1 MTSDD
6 DLVLQAVKL
15 ALRLQVIHRTAVL
28 IQQRLLYQQCEQ
40 HGDLIESLRV
50 AVCDPLAALARVSE
64 GIAERLGGAG
74 ILEPPP

>member
-1 MTSDD
+1 MTSDE

-28 IQQRLLYQQCEQ
+28 IQQRLLYQQCDL
-40 HGDLIESLRV
+40 HGDMIESLRV
-50 AVCDPLAALARVSE
+50 AVCDPLAILARVSGE
-64 GIAERLGGAG
+64 IAECLGGPG